1 MSLLDNIQNYYETL
15 VIEFLA
21 KEVADQEIDE
31 DILTDVLC
39 IALNHLP
46 PRYIRHEV
54 DLVYYTSPIERQEI
68 EDKAKKAV
76 SDALEFMKSKLNEI

>member
-1 MSLLDNIQNYYETL
+1 MSLLDNIQNYYEAL
-15 VIEFLA
+15 VIEELA
-21 KEVADQEIDE
+21 QKAEQLDLNE

-54 DLVYYTSPIERQEI
+54 DMAYYTSPVEREEI
-68 EDKAKKAV
+68 QNKAKTAV
-76 SDALEFMKSKLNEI
+76 NDALEYIKNGVRP